1 MNSLVKKLSK
11 LLPANDKLKHYFL
24 GSIIFFS
31 FSIIVNNLL
40 ALIINLVIAVAW
52 EIWQKYNGGTNT
64 IKEMT
69 LDIIFSILT
78 GLLVL
83 ITQNLI

>member
-11 LLPANDKLKHYFL
+11 LLPANDKLEHYFL

-52 EIWQKYNGGTNT
+52 EVWQKYNGGTNT